1 MKRIRILLSEMA
13 PMLLDIVA
21 NIVAAQPDMD
31 IVEGVESETDLLKAV
46 EFSDAD
52 VVILSRRTPVQ
63 GEFDGLL
70 HSRSCLKVIE
80 IEGEGRCGS
89 LYELRPHRVPL
100 GEMSPAGLL
109 DAIRISVRHCM

>member
-1 MKRIRILLSEMA
+1 
-13 PMLLDIVA
+13 MLLDIVA

-70 HSRSCLKVIE
+70 RSRSCLKVIE

-100 GEMSPAGLL
+100 GEMSPR
-109 DAIRISVRHCM
+109 RIARRDSHIGAALAVIGPWLSL

>member
-52 VVILSRRTPVQ
+52 VVILSRRTSVQ
-63 GEFDGLL
+63 GEFD
-70 HSRSCLKVIE
+70 SIA
-80 IEGEGRCGS
+80 
-89 LYELRPHRVPL
+89 VPA
-100 GEMSPAGLL
+100 SK
-109 DAIRISVRHCM
+109 